1 MLHVDECRTLA
12 IQGYRGNAG
21 RRYSA
26 APVRRSAEVRVAAR
40 VRGSHRFG
48 CCVRNVHLTIAP
60 NRCRFPMSGHAGPKA
75 RTQGTSRR
83 LQRPLWPIPIL
94 PALTRCEIKGS
105 ALPDDVS
112 SLGGGIATR
121 ETSCPKNLH
130 RGRPAS
136 KSRVAERTEV
146 SMTHSV
152 AQLSAHSLAHCS
164 SGRPNALVVRP
175 QLALNTAPSDLIPLS
190 GELGL
195 ALVFERR
202 RPSRHQVLG
211 HRYRHHAFVRVVAQ
225 PSQDHLADERTHHCH
240 HSVLRSPTIAEFRNI
255 CATANTKPCLRTS
268 PS

>member
-1 MLHVDECRTLA
+1 MPHVSNPRLPWKRGAKIPCRS
-12 IQGYRGNAG
+12 R
-21 RRYSA
+21 
-26 APVRRSAEVRVAAR
+26 APERRSQGSCQGAGLSPFRVLRAECTTDHCPEPMPLPDVGP
-40 VRGSHRFG
+40 RGSEG
-48 CCVRNVHLTIAP
+48 PNTRNQSPSSKTLVAD
-60 NRCRFPMSGHAGPKA
+60 AD
-75 RTQGTSRR
+75 
-83 LQRPLWPIPIL
+83 L

-112 SLGGGIATR
+112 SLGGSIATR
-121 ETSCPKNLH
+121 ETSCPKKFH

-152 AQLSAHSLAHCS
+152 ALISAHSLAHCS

-175 QLALNTAPSDLIPLS
+175 QLALNTSPSDLIPLS
-190 GELGL
+190 GKLGL

-255 CATANTKPCLRTS
+255 CATPNTKTCLRTS